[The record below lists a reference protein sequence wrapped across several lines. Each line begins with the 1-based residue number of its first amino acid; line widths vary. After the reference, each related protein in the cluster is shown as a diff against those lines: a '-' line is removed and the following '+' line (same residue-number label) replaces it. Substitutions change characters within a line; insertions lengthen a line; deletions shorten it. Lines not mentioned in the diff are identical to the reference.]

1 MGHRIF
7 QFSHH
12 RCAAKQRQLHLAR
25 AAERGGHLARVQV
38 AEPEAGQVVSPP
50 ASLATAR
57 FAQPSVAF
65 FSLNR
70 TEIVDE
76 LVTLISTEPSTDI
89 AEENRFL
96 YPNVA
101 CEILTSDVPSIKQ
114 RLVEDSNIMDKMY
127 SFFEREPPLNPLLA
141 SFICKTFS
149 SLITKKMETDWF
161 LYQTICLQVL
171 EFIKSKD
178 NFLDSILQHFATPVV
193 VDLLLNMLNDVEDE
207 KMKANFL
214 EWINEKGLIA
224 KLIDVLKVPSEA
236 ERHESVA
243 QFLTKVVETGRCN
256 RQNDTEDR
264 KSLPN
269 PLLKTLED
277 RTTVEQLL
285 DVILDESKAEC
296 GIMSGIQVLLCL
308 LENPIIQEPV
318 SQSALQQMIDAEK
331 EHHDEIVS
339 SLMVIVQPRVQKLFE
354 LLLNPPSV
362 S

>member
-1 MGHRIF
+1 M
-7 QFSHH
+7 
-12 RCAAKQRQLHLAR
+12 
-25 AAERGGHLARVQV
+25 
-38 AEPEAGQVVSPP
+38 
-50 ASLATAR
+50 
-57 FAQPSVAF
+57 
-65 FSLNR
+65 
-70 TEIVDE
+70 
-76 LVTLISTEPSTDI
+76 TLISTEPSTDI
-89 AEENRFL
+89 PEENRFL

-101 CEILTSDVPSIKQ
+101 CEILTSDVPSLKQ
-114 RLVEDSNIMDKMY
+114 RLVEDSTIMNKLY

-149 SLITKKMETDWF
+149 SLITKKIETDWF

-178 NFLDSILQHFATPVV
+178 NFLESILQHFATPVV

-224 KLIDVLKVPSEA
+224 KLIDVLKVPSESD
-236 ERHESVA
+236 RHESIA

-264 KSLPN
+264 KTLPN

-277 RTTVEQLL
+277 RPTVEQLL

-296 GIMSGIQVLLCL
+296 GIMSGIQVLLNL

-362 S
+362 SDFLRRINSITLLTTLAFRKSTSVAQLLRQLRWETLDSNYVIYLQY

>member
-1 MGHRIF
+1 M
-7 QFSHH
+7 
-12 RCAAKQRQLHLAR
+12 
-25 AAERGGHLARVQV
+25 
-38 AEPEAGQVVSPP
+38 
-50 ASLATAR
+50 
-57 FAQPSVAF
+57 
-65 FSLNR
+65 
-70 TEIVDE
+70 
-76 LVTLISTEPSTDI
+76 TLISTEPSTDI

-101 CEILTSDVPSIKQ
+101 CEILTSDVPSLKQ
-114 RLVEDSNIMDKMY
+114 RLVEDSNIMNKLY
-127 SFFEREPPLNPLLA
+127 SFFERAPPLNPLLA

-149 SLITKKMETDWF
+149 SLITKKIETDWF

-178 NFLDSILQHFATPVV
+178 NFLESILQHFATPVV

-224 KLIDVLKVPSEA
+224 KLIDVLKVPSESD
-236 ERHESVA
+236 RHESIA

-264 KSLPN
+264 KILPN

-277 RTTVEQLL
+277 RPTVEQLL

-296 GIMSGIQVLLCL
+296 GIMSGIQVLLNL

-362 S
+362 SRF